1 MAREVGHKGL
11 TKLHVVRSMHERKAL
26 MVDLSDAFIALPGG
40 FGTLPRG
47 FTVLISIAVRAVALT
62 FALFGACVT
71 CQAEHLP
78 FKYLSSL
85 QARWDAAEFV
95 CTATVSDVVSSGGLP
110 VIEGTLVVELH
121 IEAAV
126 DRVFKGN
133 WTPQTI
139 TFRSF
144 GLRSPDGIL
153 NYIGPPLADF
163 RPNSRYLLFLRN
175 ETAPEVVTPVLETAI
190 LLPPLGTASQY
201 LSTILPGT
209 SGDKAALAV
218 EMIAAIYAEPPQQR
232 SSADYFGHIG
242 QLLGGV
248 SAAHVFETFYHDAD
262 PVLRVVAAQMALGWS
277 PNDRIVHQHASK
289 VLLEVAADSSAAE
302 SARADAAL
310 KLAEMDVRKAR
321 PYAEAIVLNG
331 KDESA
336 REFALRALV
345 RIGTRAS
352 AVALVHALSDSV
364 LVNQFLATYAL
375 QRIECGT
382 SLDEYAFRRQHEEIL
397 AAWESHA
404 SRPSTTPPCG
414 AVR

>member
-1 MAREVGHKGL
+1 
-11 TKLHVVRSMHERKAL
+11 
-26 MVDLSDAFIALPGG
+26 
-40 FGTLPRG
+40 
-47 FTVLISIAVRAVALT
+47 
-62 FALFGACVT
+62 
-71 CQAEHLP
+71 
-78 FKYLSSL
+78 
-85 QARWDAAEFV
+85 
-95 CTATVSDVVSSGGLP
+95 
-110 VIEGTLVVELH
+110 
-121 IEAAV
+121 
-126 DRVFKGN
+126 
-133 WTPQTI
+133 
-139 TFRSF
+139 
-144 GLRSPDGIL
+144 
-153 NYIGPPLADF
+153 
-163 RPNSRYLLFLRN
+163 
-175 ETAPEVVTPVLETAI
+175 
-190 LLPPLGTASQY
+190 

-218 EMIAAIYAEPPQQR
+218 EMIAAIYAEPPRQR

-364 LVNQFLATYAL
+364 LVNHFLATYAL

-382 SLDEYAFRRQHEEIL
+382 SLDEYAYRRQHEAIL
-397 AAWESHA
+397 AAWESYA